1 LSTNPKPKS
10 DLILQGTNYSNFIN
24 ALSSPATKVGY
35 ENSLRRYMNFLKL
48 KNVDDLL
55 LHASNTRLIESQIID
70 YIMSLRTDGLS
81 HATIQFLIA
90 PLFTFYNLN
99 DVFLNRKRISRY
111 LGEFKRVVRDEAY
124 SNDMILQ
131 SLQGADQRMRMIILL
146 MSSTGARIGSLPSL
160 QLRNLNRIPEYGL
173 YKIVFYEGTNN
184 EYYSFCTRECAKSID
199 DYLEYRQSYGEK
211 IFFDES
217 TQMWEPSESP
227 LIRLQF
233 DINDLLQARNPQP
246 IVLST
251 LRQVLTLH
259 LIKCGLRRTEHPT
272 APNSTKR
279 IRKPISLTKG
289 FRKHVI
295 STFIEA
301 GLNHEI
307 RELIVD
313 HNTQLDQN
321 YFRPSEEQV
330 LAEYL
335 KAEPYLTVDPNMRLK
350 QENRTLKINRDRLEE
365 RLDKLEEV
373 YRNLL

>member
-1 LSTNPKPKS
+1 LE
-10 DLILQGTNYSNFIN
+10 GTNYSNFIN
-24 ALSSPATKVGY
+24 AISSPATKVGY

-48 KNVDDLL
+48 KSVDDLL

-70 YIMSLRTDGLS
+70 YIMSLRNDGLS

-131 SLQGADQRMRMIILL
+131 SLQGADQRMRMIILIL
-146 MSSTGARIGSLPSL
+146 SSTAARIGCLPSL
-160 QLRNLNRIPEYGL
+160 QLRNLTKIPGYGL
-173 YKIVFYEGTNN
+173 YRIVFYEGTNN
-184 EYYSFCTRECAKSID
+184 EYYTFTTRECAKSID
-199 DYLEYRQSYGEK
+199 DYLAYRRSYGEK
-211 IFFDES
+211 IFFDER
-217 TQMWEPSESP
+217 TQKWEPAESP

-233 DINDLLQARNPQP
+233 DINDSLQARYPQP

-272 APNSTKR
+272 APHSTKR
-279 IRKPISLTKG
+279 VRKSISLTKG

-307 RELIVD
+307 REMLVD
-313 HNTQLDQN
+313 HATGLDAN
-321 YFRPSEEQV
+321 YFRPSEDQV
-330 LAEYL
+330 LEEYL
-335 KAEPYLTVDPNMRLK
+335 KAESYLTTDPSMKLQ
-350 QENRTLKINRDRLEE
+350 QENQILKIKADQFDILNE
-365 RLDKLEEV
+365 RIADIEARMGK
-373 YRNLL
+373 